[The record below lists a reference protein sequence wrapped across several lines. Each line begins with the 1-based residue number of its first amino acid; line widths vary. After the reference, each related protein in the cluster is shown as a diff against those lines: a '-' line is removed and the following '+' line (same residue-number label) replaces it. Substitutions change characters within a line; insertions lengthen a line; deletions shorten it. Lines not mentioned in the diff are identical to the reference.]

1 MSYFPFFVE
10 LEGRRGLIVGGGTV
24 AARKAEK
31 LLPYGPKL
39 TVVAPEISEET
50 AGLGVELLRRPF
62 AEEDLEE
69 MSFVIAAATPEV
81 NRSAAALCKER
92 GLPVNVVDD
101 PSHCTF
107 LFPAL
112 IQRGKLSVGIS
123 TAGASPTAAVYLKEQ
138 LEEALP
144 PSFDQLLDF
153 LESLR
158 PILKSN
164 IPEAQWRARIFKALF
179 HACMAAGRPLEQE
192 EVDALLAL
200 HTEVTS

>member
-31 LLPYGPKL
+31 LLPYGPEL

-50 AGLGVELLRRPF
+50 AGLGVELLRRSF
-62 AEEDLEE
+62 EEKDLDGVH
-69 MSFVIAAATPEV
+69 FVIAAATPEV
-81 NRSAAALCKER
+81 DRRVAALCKER
-92 GLPVNVVDD
+92 GLPVNVVDA

-138 LEEALP
+138 MEAALP
-144 PSFDQLLDF
+144 PDLEELLDY
-153 LESLR
+153 LEALR
-158 PILKSN
+158 PKLKAT
-164 IPEAQWRARIFKALF
+164 IPQQGRRAGVFRALF
-179 HACMAAGRPLEQE
+179 RACMAAGRPLEE
-192 EVDALLAL
+192 EETALIVKSCMEEWA
-200 HTEVTS
+200 